1 MINSLGYI
9 NYICIIAEDH
19 VSDYCGP
26 VGEYQDVHHPNY
38 HLTIP
43 VGGRGVKNYCGG
55 KAVIMRSQ

>member
-19 VSDYCGP
+19 ASDYSGP
-26 VGEYQDVHHPNY
+26 VGEFKISHHPNY

-43 VGGRGVKNYCGG
+43 VGGGGLQITVGG
-55 KAVIMRSQ
+55 KL